1 MLSIYNSMSGRKE
14 SFVPITP
21 GKVRMYVCGITVYD
35 YLHLGHARMMIVFD
49 MVVRYMRSV
58 GLEVEYVRNITDI
71 DDKII
76 ERANE
81 QGVEIGELTAK
92 FIEEMHRDADALGV
106 LRPDHEPRATD
117 HLDAIV
123 AMIAELERRGLAYR
137 GDNGDVYYAVARF
150 ADYGKLSRKNLAD
163 LRAGSRIDVAESKRD
178 PLDFVLWK
186 AAKPDE
192 PQWESPWGPGRPGWH
207 IECSA
212 MSTEMLGN
220 TFDIHGGGMDLKFP
234 HHENEIAQ
242 SCGATGADFARLW
255 MHNGF
260 VRVDEEKMSKSLGN
274 FFTVRDILT
283 RFQPEEVRFLMLG
296 SHYRKPLNYSEQELI
311 SAGAA
316 LDGYYTALARV
327 EPGELPRDEDFTARF
342 RESMDD
348 DFNSPGALAVLADL
362 RRELSRVLDAGDN
375 ARGAALAALLRQ
387 LGGVLGILQD
397 NPTGWLRRPKL
408 GTSQA
413 QDALDDAAI
422 DALIEQREQARAAR
436 NWAEADRIR
445 DELKSAGI
453 ALEDGAG
460 GTGWRRI

>member
-14 SFVPITP
+14 SFAPITP

-242 SCGATGADFARLW
+242 SCGASGADFARLW

-327 EPGELPRDEDFTARF
+327 EAGELPRDEDFTARF
-342 RESMDD
+342 RECMDD

-397 NPTGWLRRPKL
+397 NPTGWLRRPKR

>member
-1 MLSIYNSMSGRKE
+1 MLCIYNSMSGRKE
-14 SFVPITP
+14 SFAPITP

-397 NPTGWLRRPKL
+397 NPTGWLRRPKR

>member
-1 MLSIYNSMSGRKE
+1 MLCIYNSMSGRKE
-14 SFVPITP
+14 SFAPITP

-150 ADYGKLSRKNLAD
+150 ANYGKLSRKNLAD

-397 NPTGWLRRPKL
+397 NPTGWLRRPKR